1 MLTKLIQK
9 IFKRQTKISGH
20 VLRFRRMGGIIL
32 AQIQDCRKNI
42 VQIMIKKE
50 QILHE
55 DYESLSQTLKIG
67 DLISF
72 RGETFIDLTG
82 ERSILVKKLY

>member
-1 MLTKLIQK
+1 MFTKLIQK

-32 AQIQDCRKNI
+32 AQIQDRRKNI
-42 VQIMIKKE
+42 VQIMIKK
-50 QILHE
+50 QMLQE
-55 DYESLSQTLKIG
+55 DYESISQTLKIG

-72 RGETFIDLTG
+72 RGERFIDLTG